1 MMNKHRKIW
10 LSALSVLVVAALL
23 AGATYAWFT
32 DNEQAAAG
40 FEAGVLNIDLGDSSP
55 LEFKNLRPLTLAQF
69 DNELAEGYANRNTEG
84 FDPVP
89 VYFQPLTVSNE
100 GTLPARI

>member
-1 MMNKHRKIW
+1 MNKHRKIW

-40 FEAGVLNIDLGDSSP
+40 FEAGVLNIDL
-55 LEFKNLRPLTLAQF
+55 AI
-69 DNELAEGYANRNTEG
+69 
-84 FDPVP
+84 
-89 VYFQPLTVSNE
+89 
-100 GTLPARI
+100 PARWNLKTFAR